1 MKVLVT
7 GAAGFIGYHL
17 CERLLVEGFEVV
29 GLDAINDYYDP
40 QLKFD
45 RLKELGISKKEA
57 SIWNDCVQSSTHQK
71 FSFYRIEIQDRER
84 LPLLFKEEQFEIVC
98 NLAAQAGVRYSIEN
112 PEVYVDSNIVGF
124 LNILECCRN
133 YNVTKLL
140 YASSSSV
147 YGNSKDVPFKES
159 QSVDK
164 PISVYAAT
172 KKSNELLAHTYS
184 HLFNIKCIGLR
195 FFTVYGPW
203 CRPDMAMFL
212 FTEAILKGETIK
224 IFNNGNLSRDF
235 TYISDL
241 IDGIYCTIKKIDT
254 IKKPIYNIGND
265 KPVRL
270 LDFIEVIEKEL
281 SIEAN
286 KQFLLM
292 QPGDVYRTWADVSS
306 FEKDIGYIPKIKV
319 EEGIKEFIK
328 WYKKYVVK
336 NSAFAKINKSQSN

>member
-172 KKSNELLAHTYS
+172 KKSNNLT
-184 HLFNIKCIGLR
+184 GLS
-195 FFTVYGPW
+195 FP
-203 CRPDMAMFL
+203 
-212 FTEAILKGETIK
+212 IL
-224 IFNNGNLSRDF
+224 
-235 TYISDL
+235 
-241 IDGIYCTIKKIDT
+241 
-254 IKKPIYNIGND
+254 
-265 KPVRL
+265 
-270 LDFIEVIEKEL
+270 
-281 SIEAN
+281 
-286 KQFLLM
+286 
-292 QPGDVYRTWADVSS
+292 
-306 FEKDIGYIPKIKV
+306 
-319 EEGIKEFIK
+319 
-328 WYKKYVVK
+328 
-336 NSAFAKINKSQSN
+336 